1 MVRDMVNQPFLLV
14 VRRVIPFSVSAYG
27 RRHFNM
33 KKRRQRE
40 PAEVR
45 REREAREARAKRGA
59 QDRALFRHLHR
70 RMDKFEAEHRD
81 EIEKARKDEGQS

>member
-1 MVRDMVNQPFLLV
+1 
-14 VRRVIPFSVSAYG
+14 
-27 RRHFNM
+27 M

-45 REREAREARAKRGA
+45 REREAREARAKRDA
-59 QDRALFRHLHR
+59 QDRDIFRHLHTELG
-70 RMDKFEAEHRD
+70 KFEAERKD